1 MKDLEEDE
9 KEDFNIKPDDNL
21 IVAGHVDQDFSTLE
35 ISGDYDLKS
44 APDML
49 NYIEHYVLM
58 CTTYCTVMY
67 KKIHVQCTYEFFSTG
82 IYFFFSVYN
91 EEEGSQY
98 VHHDIL
104 LEAFPLTIEWLDF
117 DPEDPSK
124 PGVSLTTL
132 TDN

>member
-1 MKDLEEDE
+1 
-9 KEDFNIKPDDNL
+9 
-21 IVAGHVDQDFSTLE
+21 
-35 ISGDYDLKS
+35 
-44 APDML
+44 
-49 NYIEHYVLM
+49 
-58 CTTYCTVMY
+58 MY
-67 KKIHVQCTYEFFSTG
+67 SVPMIFFQITG

-124 PGVSLTTL
+124 PGVCLTTL